1 MSDKKVAI
9 INSNNK
15 RIISALEFS
24 LGSKGKLV
32 EIEDDLTSYD
42 LIVLTGYETQLLNF
56 PENKEVL
63 NIHPSLLPA
72 FHVQDTLRTVYLSGV
87 KVSGVT
93 VHHVE
98 NGNFFGKILAQY
110 PVLIGLETRL
120 DDFMQET
127 EMVAARLYP
136 AVVKALLD
144 NRVFDFHD
152 LFKNPCNHQ
161 SGTCRGNC
169 SNCGH

>member
-9 INSNNK
+9 VNSNNK

-24 LGSKGKLV
+24 LGNSGKLV
-32 EIEDDLTSYD
+32 EIEDDLTLYD
-42 LIVLTGYETQLLNF
+42 LIVLTGYKTQLSNF

-63 NIHPSLLPA
+63 NLHPSLLPA
-72 FHVQDTLRTVYLSGV
+72 FQVQDTIKTVYLSGV

-93 VHHVE
+93 VHRVE
-98 NGNFFGKILAQY
+98 NGNFFGKIYAQY
-110 PVLIGLETRL
+110 PVLLGLETRL
-120 DDFMQET
+120 DEFTRET

-144 NRVFDFHD
+144 NRVFDFQD

-161 SGTCRGNC
+161 FGTCGGNC
-169 SNCGH
+169 SNCRH